1 MSLRSIGI
9 IFLFIV
15 VIIMPGAW
23 GMGID
28 YVALRVGFPL
38 GELPFLVGVD
48 IGTELSFGWGVASL
62 LLSPDGRTLLLVSL
76 EYTLG
81 DAEGKGESLV
91 RLTTGV
97 SYFDLGA
104 TFPSPLIGG
113 GLAYKLFFEGGLWM
127 GITGDILY
135 PLALGPPFITL
146 ESGWSP

>member
-1 MSLRSIGI
+1 MLLRSIGI
-9 IFLFIV
+9 GVLFTA
-15 VIIMPGAW
+15 VIIVSGAW
-23 GMGID
+23 GAGID
-28 YVALRVGFPL
+28 YVALCVGLPL
-38 GELPFLVGVD
+38 SELPFLVGVD
-48 IGTELSFGWGVASL
+48 IGIKLSFGWGVASL
-62 LLSPDGRTLLLVSL
+62 LLSPDGKTLLLASL

-113 GLAYKLFFEGGLWM
+113 GLAYKLFFNGELWM

>member
-1 MSLRSIGI
+1 M
-9 IFLFIV
+9 
-15 VIIMPGAW
+15 
-23 GMGID
+23 
-28 YVALRVGFPL
+28 
-38 GELPFLVGVD
+38 
-48 IGTELSFGWGVASL
+48 
-62 LLSPDGRTLLLVSL
+62 LVSL
-76 EYTLG
+76 EYTLD

-113 GLAYKLFFEGGLWM
+113 GLAYKLFFNRGM

-135 PLALGPPFITL
+135 PLVLGPPFITL